1 MTSQALLDKIAAKH
15 HKLALKALE
24 NENEDLFDFHFEVG
38 REAQR
43 QLNDLTAEGR
53 QMTEKE
59 RMVLKAIQDVT
70 KPGQDGSI
78 GGDFCNLEDVTD
90 YTGLATN
97 AAKGVIGSLMAKSL
111 ILIEDYE
118 DGDKPETFYYVRT
131 AE

>member
-1 MTSQALLDKIAAKH
+1 
-15 HKLALKALE
+15 
-24 NENEDLFDFHFEVG
+24 
-38 REAQR
+38 
-43 QLNDLTAEGR
+43 
-53 QMTEKE
+53 MTEKE

-90 YTGLATN
+90 RTGLATN
-97 AAKGVIGSLMAKSL
+97 AAKGVISSLMTKSL